1 MDFTYF
7 MKKAL
12 DQAILAYDSK
22 EIPIGAVVVKDGR
35 IIGRGYNRT
44 KSLNDPTAHAEI
56 IAITAACET
65 LEEDRLV
72 GCQLFVTV
80 EPCTMCSGAIINSKV
95 SQLIYGTNEAKYG
108 ACGSVINLFEKKYFN
123 HFVQVIDG
131 VMAEDAASLMQLFF
145 QEKRKELN

>member
-1 MDFTYF
+1 MDFNYF

-12 DQAILAYDSK
+12 DQAILAYDNK
-22 EIPIGAVVVKDGR
+22 EVPIGAVVVKDGR

-65 LEEDRLV
+65 LQEDRLV
-72 GCQLFVTV
+72 DCQLYVTV
-80 EPCTMCSGAIINSKV
+80 EPCAMCAGAVINAKV
-95 SQLIYGTNEAKYG
+95 SQLIYGTNEPKYG
-108 ACGSVINLFEKKYFN
+108 ACGSVIDLFERKYFN
-123 HFVQVIDG
+123 HFVQIIDG
-131 VMAEDAASLMQLFF
+131 VLSEDCRAILQLFF